1 MIQTLIKKLKT
12 HRKIAVI
19 SHVRPDSDAI
29 GSQVALCLWLRKN
42 GIEAMAF
49 NEDELHPSVAWIQKP
64 FTVER
69 PDTARLATAD
79 AFVYLDGNSHER
91 FGRAGEFA
99 RDSGRPIYMIDHHP
113 DPADYFEAAVSE
125 VSASS
130 TAELVFRVFE
140 ESDPGLIDREVA
152 EALYAGMMTD
162 TGSFRYDSVSAY
174 THRAVAELIDRGG
187 IVPESV
193 HARIFDGRK
202 PGQLILLGKCLDRIQ
217 LHARDMIATISVT
230 DSMLKS
236 TDSTYDD
243 LEGVVNYPLT
253 IAGVRA
259 SVLMC
264 EVGGRVKLSFRSKKV
279 FNVNHWARNFN
290 GGGHEK
296 AAGAWHDGPLEK
308 TLEKVLE
315 TGMQQMDAKPD
326 AKPDT
331 EPDTEPDTYPDTDTN
346 PDTSRPGPSV

>member
-19 SHVRPDSDAI
+19 SHVRPDCDAI
-29 GSQVALCLWLRKN
+29 GSQVALCLWLKKN
-42 GIEAMAF
+42 GIDAMAF
-49 NEDELHPSVAWIQKP
+49 NEDKLHPSVAWIQEA
-64 FTVER
+64 FAVER
-69 PDTARLATAD
+69 PDTTKLATAD

-113 DPADYFEAAVSE
+113 DPADYFEIAVSV

-140 ESDPGLIDREVA
+140 ESDPGLIDKEVA

-174 THRAVAELIDRGG
+174 THRAIAELIDRGG
-187 IVPESV
+187 IVPEELHV
-193 HARIFDGRK
+193 RIFDGKK

-217 LHARDMIATISVT
+217 LHARNMIATISVT

-264 EVGGRVKLSFRSKKV
+264 EVDGRVKLSFRSKSV
-279 FNVNHWARNFN
+279 FNVNHWARTFD

-315 TGMQQMDAKPD
+315 TGMQQMDADSGADADPD
-326 AKPDT
+326 
-331 EPDTEPDTYPDTDTN
+331 PDTDLN
-346 PDTSRPGPSV
+346 SDPGKSRPGQSV